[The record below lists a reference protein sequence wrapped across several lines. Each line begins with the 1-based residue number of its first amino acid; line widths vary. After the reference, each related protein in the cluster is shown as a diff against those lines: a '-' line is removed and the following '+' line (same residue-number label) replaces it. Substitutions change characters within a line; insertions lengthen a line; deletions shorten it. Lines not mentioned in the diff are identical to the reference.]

1 MRVKTKMNF
10 QITKA
15 KTDYQI
21 TTAVNDI
28 YQDIVKNKKLFETM
42 YHFWALG
49 LVYGTLHNKL
59 LPNKARS
66 ADIIRIQQIHDET
79 ITDVINI
86 CYSILD
92 DGKGEREV
100 FNKMLSHADAGI
112 VELTKLY
119 EKNGSFILPVVL
131 EDAKEIWATRVKEL
145 RNINLEDL

>member
-1 MRVKTKMNF
+1 MRVKTKMF

-21 TTAVNDI
+21 TTSVNDI

-49 LVYGTLHNKL
+49 LVYGILHKKEYK
-59 LPNKARS
+59 KARS

-100 FNKMLSHADAGI
+100 FNKMLNHADAGV

-119 EKNGSFILPVVL
+119 EKNGSFILPVIL

-145 RNINLEDL
+145 HNINLEDL